1 MGGSLG
7 KGLLRLA
14 CGLAV
19 ALVTLVL
26 TLGVGLRD
34 ARAEVAAQATDAA
47 AYPLWIGETQVTS
60 ENLQGQ
66 GWSFDPATS
75 TLVLDGFAYTGTGH
89 PEVLMDF
96 DGEYY
101 YWRHASIFW
110 NAESTL
116 VVELAGENRVTVT
129 RSPDDEGNDDD
140 ESEDEELE
148 AKAASDEDDTD
159 PDFHCY
165 SGIYSAGN
173 LTLKGA
179 GSLVAQTDESLGEG
193 SGICAEHDVHLEGS
207 SLTGRGTVNGIESSQ
222 GAIVIGEGA
231 GTITAETF
239 DYDGSLAGIYVPSG
253 DIRVE
258 GGTVAATGYYGMRT
272 GNGVVINGGEVSAVS
287 SVPVT
292 YEGSIMTPCGIY
304 SEDGL
309 VVINGGV
316 LTAKG
321 FDYGIYS
328 RFHQDYDEDDEDYE
342 DYEDDELEEQG
353 ETAPNGVVINGGSVI
368 AEAWGSGEAV
378 SGKVSGK
385 CSAICVNADMGGS
398 LMVTGGSVQAI
409 SNGEGTFGINVYTT
423 GSDAG
428 QGSVVIEE
436 GVSSL
441 VASGTG
447 GAFSKGTVVKNKVAG
462 MGWSD
467 ASGTEGKT
475 IIGASTDGQA
485 LNSYQR
491 VQLPAAMATVT
502 TPPVGK
508 NLTYNGQPQVLV
520 EAGVAEGG
528 ELQYSLDGKSY
539 SAELPSATDAGN
551 YTIYYRVIGDAGHID
566 SEAQTVTAVI
576 ASTPVP
582 TPAPTPTPAHVAPA
596 ATTPPK
602 AALPQT
608 GDPALPTGVATLVVA
623 GAGIASVGLCRRRRG

>member
-1 MGGSLG
+1 M
-7 KGLLRLA
+7 R
-14 CGLAV
+14 V
-19 ALVTLVL
+19 A
-26 TLGVGLRD
+26 
-34 ARAEVAAQATDAA
+34 
-47 AYPLWIGETQVTS
+47 
-60 ENLQGQ
+60 
-66 GWSFDPATS
+66 
-75 TLVLDGFAYTGTGH
+75 
-89 PEVLMDF
+89 
-96 DGEYY
+96 
-101 YWRHASIFW
+101 
-110 NAESTL
+110 L

-207 SLTGRGTVNGIESSQ
+207 SLTGRGTVSGIESSQ

-239 DYDGSLAGIYVPSG
+239 DYDASLAGIYVPSG
-253 DIRVE
+253 DIRIE
-258 GGTVAATGYYGMRT
+258 GGTVAATGYYGMRA

-292 YEGSIMTPCGIY
+292 FEGSIMTPCGIY

-316 LTAKG
+316 VAAKG

-328 RFHQDYDEDDEDYE
+328 RFHQDYDEDDE
-342 DYEDDELEEQG
+342 LEEQG
-353 ETAPNGVVINGGSVI
+353 EPVPNGVVIKGGSVI

-378 SGKVSGK
+378 SGE

-409 SNGEGTFGINVYTT
+409 SSGEGTFGINVHTT
-423 GSDAG
+423 GPDAG
-428 QGSVVIEE
+428 QGSAVIEE
-436 GVSSL
+436 GVASL
-441 VASGTG
+441 VAAGSG
-447 GAFSKGTVVKNKVAG
+447 GAFSESTVVKNKVAG

-475 IIGASTDGQA
+475 IIEASVDGQA

-491 VQLPAAMATVT
+491 VQFPAAMATVT

-539 SAELPSATDAGN
+539 SAELPSATDAGS
-551 YTIYYRVIGDAGHID
+551 YTIYYQAIGDAVHID

-576 ASTPVP
+576 ASTP
-582 TPAPTPTPAHVAPA
+582 APTPTPTLAPAPAMPA
-596 ATTPPK
+596 ATTPTK
-602 AALPQT
+602 ASLPQT
-608 GDPALPTGVATLVVA
+608 GDPMVPAAVATLVAA
-623 GAGIASVGLCRRRRG
+623 GAGSVAVGLRRRRRG